1 MYRLE
6 TYWIE
11 GDDPVCFRHTE
22 KTLDNDLDHLLQVA
36 FMARLS
42 AGDSWVGYR
51 VVHSREVG
59 PEPVVFEKFMDGSVK
74 DRWTTA
80 FDG

>member
-11 GDDPVCFRHTE
+11 GDDPVCYRHTQAVE
-22 KTLDNDLDHLLQVA
+22 NKEIDPLLQIA
-36 FMARLS
+36 FMERLEK
-42 AGDSWVGYR
+42 GEDWVGYR
-51 VVHSREVG
+51 VVHSRESG

-74 DRWTTA
+74 DRWSNA
-80 FDG
+80 FEG